1 VLDTPTRALDA
12 HELSAGDVASTVC
25 GTDFAGVARTR
36 RWKGSL
42 SSASI
47 GAARSP
53 TAGDVP
59 TGDGGA
65 LDSCTGTIDRDLKDE
80 DDDEDDEEL
89 DARFDA

>member
-1 VLDTPTRALDA
+1 
-12 HELSAGDVASTVC
+12 
-25 GTDFAGVARTR
+25 
-36 RWKGSL
+36 
-42 SSASI
+42 
-47 GAARSP
+47 
-53 TAGDVP
+53 VP